1 MLNIIEIY
9 KIIKC
14 VCCPKETIISIM
26 LTKNKNFE
34 WLKVRLQIVTVN
46 SNLVPLT
53 DNEYIKL
60 DLFQSEF

>member
-1 MLNIIEIY
+1 MCY
-9 KIIKC
+9 
-14 VCCPKETIISIM
+14 PKETIISIM

-34 WLKVRLQIVTVN
+34 WLKVRFQVVTVN